1 MKKLLTVAKMILNL
15 EEMNHYWMMIQ
26 QVKDKVHDE
35 CCKND
40 IELGEMNQ

>member
-1 MKKLLTVAKMILNL
+1 MKRLLTVAKIILIP
-15 EEMNHYWMMIQ
+15 EQMNHYWMMIQ
-26 QVKDKVHDE
+26 QVKNKVHDE